1 MWIAKE
7 WGATKQVTSK
17 SELIL
22 LLKAFQE
29 TVYTGCNLALFLV
42 KYSSTAGKYE
52 QDYRQKY
59 TLNTEYSHQHR

>member
-42 KYSSTAGKYE
+42 KYSSTAGK
-52 QDYRQKY
+52 
-59 TLNTEYSHQHR
+59 